1 MYPTLI
7 DLQLCWHSLVLGLV
21 VGLTEFLP
29 ISSSAHLKVVPIL
42 LGWGDPG
49 VALSA
54 VVELGSTAAVIGFF
68 RTELTGI
75 SRAMGRSMRHG
86 DWKNPE
92 SQLGLAI
99 LVGTLPVLI
108 AGSLLKRLLPDFE
121 HSALRSLTAIGIV
134 SIGMA
139 LLLALAEIVGRRF
152 KKLNQVGVG
161 DGWLIGAA
169 QALAIIPGV
178 SRSGSTITA
187 SLMVGWQRESAA
199 EFSFLLGIP
208 AIGLTGLVELPD
220 ALKQVSITGVI
231 PLLVGVV
238 TAGVVSW
245 FTIGLLLTYLRRNST
260 WVFVIYR
267 LVFGLVLLSGR
278 VS

>member
-1 MYPTLI
+1 MFPTFI

-54 VVELGSTAAVIGFF
+54 VVELGSTIAVIAFF

-75 SRAMGRSMRHG
+75 SKAMGRSLRRCN
-86 DWKNPE
+86 WRNPE

-108 AGSLLKRLLPDFE
+108 AGALMKVLLPDFE
-121 HSALRSLTAIGIV
+121 HSTLRSLTAIGIV

-139 LLLALAEIVGRRF
+139 LLLALAEIVGLRR
-152 KKLNQVGVG
+152 KTLNHVGVG

-187 SLMVGWQRESAA
+187 SMMAGWQRESAA

-208 AIGLTGLVELPD
+208 AIGLTGLVELPE
-220 ALKQVSITGVI
+220 ALKQASITGVL

-245 FTIGLLLTYLRRNST
+245 LTIGLLLTYLRRNST

-267 LVFGLVLLSGR
+267 LAFGLFLLSGR
-278 VS
+278 VG

>member
-1 MYPTLI
+1 MHPTLI
-7 DLQLCWHSLVLGLV
+7 DLQLCWHSLVMGLV

-42 LGWGDPG
+42 FDWGDPG

-54 VVELGSTAAVIGFF
+54 VVEICSTAAVIAFF
-68 RTELTGI
+68 RTELLGI
-75 SRAMGRSMRHG
+75 TKAMSRSLRHG
-86 DWKNPE
+86 DWRNPE
-92 SQLGLAI
+92 SQMGLAI
-99 LVGTLPVLI
+99 LVGTFPVLI
-108 AGSLLKRLLPDFE
+108 AGALMKVLIHDFE
-121 HSALRSLTAIGIV
+121 HSALRSLTAIGAV
-134 SIGMA
+134 SIVMA
-139 LLLALAEIVGRRF
+139 LLLALAEIVGRRR
-152 KKLNQVGVG
+152 KTLNHVGVG

-187 SLMVGWQRESAA
+187 SMMAGWQRESAA
-199 EFSFLLGIP
+199 VFSFLLGIP

-220 ALKQVSITGVI
+220 ALNQASITGVL

-245 FTIGLLLTYLRRNST
+245 LTIGLLLTYLRRNST

-267 LVFGLVLLSGR
+267 LAFGLFLLSGR
-278 VS
+278 VG